1 MGGLPAESA
10 VALRAEGL
18 TKHFGGVHAL
28 SDYGLSVAGGDVVG
42 LIGPNGA
49 GKTTAFNLLTGVL
62 RATRGRIWVGRTEV
76 TGQRPEAFA
85 RAGVAR
91 TFQNIRLF
99 RDLSAWE
106 NVAVGL
112 HMREGPGWLATV
124 LGLPSTRR
132 RERRLR
138 DRAAALLRLV
148 GLGDAVDR
156 RAGDLPYGL
165 QRKVEIARALATAP
179 KVLLLD
185 EPAAGMNPSETAQLT
200 AMLDDLA
207 RGPEAPALVVVEHD
221 MRLVMN
227 LCRRVQVLDRGVLL
241 AEGTPA
247 EVQRHPQVIEAYL
260 GVGRGRT
267 ARRPAAAG
275 AAAGA

>member
-1 MGGLPAESA
+1 VGGLPAESA

>member
-1 MGGLPAESA
+1 MPAERA
-10 VALRAEGL
+10 ITLRAEGL
-18 TKHFGGVHAL
+18 TKQFGGVLAL
-28 SDYGLSVAGGDVVG
+28 SGYALSLAREDVLG

-62 RATRGRIWVGRTEV
+62 PPSRGRIWVENTEV
-76 TGQRPEAFA
+76 TGARPETFA
-85 RAGVAR
+85 RAGIAR

-99 RDLSAWE
+99 RDLTAWE

-112 HMREGPGWLATV
+112 HMHEGPGWIATIF
-124 LGLPSTRR
+124 GLPDTLR

-138 DRAAALLRLV
+138 ERAADLLQQV

-179 KVLLLD
+179 RVLLLD
-185 EPAAGMNPSETAQLT
+185 EPAAGMNPTETGALT
-200 AMLDDLA
+200 AMLDALA
-207 RGPEAPALVVVEHD
+207 AHPDAPALVVVDHD

-260 GVGRGRT
+260 GVGRRKGA
-267 ARRPAAAG
+267 ARAAVADGVAAG
-275 AAAGA
+275 A